1 METRGAKPKYK
12 TAKELR
18 FAVEKYFDDCDE
30 KGVFPDY
37 AGMLI

>member
-18 FAVEKYFDDCDE
+18 FVVEKYFANCE
-30 KGVFPDY
+30 EQAVFPD
-37 AGMLI
+37 